1 MARIAKLILWSLSY
15 AFAVFPGGGGVWLYD
30 RLPSGM
36 MGCAVNRWDVTE
48 GARGDVVEAEE
59 ELCDGIANSATVT
72 LSLVMHPGMPPQKFL
87 AYAIGQSEPTLH
99 WEGDD
104 TLVVSLRGTQ
114 DVLFKRYYSGA
125 IKIRYE

>member
-1 MARIAKLILWSLSY
+1 MWRFIRLFLWFLSY
-15 AFAVFPGGGGVWLYD
+15 TLVAALAGGGVWLYD
-30 RLPSGM
+30 QLPPGM

-48 GARGDVVEAEE
+48 GAQGDVVEAEE